1 MRVARTS
8 NALRNTFYTFQ
19 IFISYY
25 AFLISVSNMFTFY
38 LPPVCIRIER
48 LTIEFLKCVRLPPR
62 AVQRKALFAWH
73 NCDGMNLIT

>member
-8 NALRNTFYTFQ
+8 DALHYTFNTSH
-19 IFISYY
+19 ICISYY

-48 LTIEFLKCVRLPPR
+48 LTIEFLKCVLRIEVSAITAESCSKEGLIRL
-62 AVQRKALFAWH
+62 A
-73 NCDGMNLIT
+73 